1 MQITL
6 SFINVLKKS
15 FLLFI
20 IFFVLVF
27 AQDNRLR
34 LKQANILENIT
45 IDGVSMQYL
54 KGDVI
59 FSKGDM
65 TITCD
70 WARFNQ
76 RTEQGFLFGKVSM
89 NEDNQNLTCD
99 SMFVD
104 SPKDIMI
111 AYGNANVWDTTYSL
125 VADTL
130 FYFSELDS
138 GSANGKATLIQE
150 KQTIKGDRIEYK
162 DIPEVDGVSYAA
174 RGNVIITEEG
184 RIATCGEAIYDREK
198 SNTILKI
205 NPEIIDNNQ
214 TIAGSEI
221 YLSYNDELLE
231 SLFIPS
237 NAHATHPSKGVRE
250 RIEIIEKDTTI
261 YQDPLEFTDDMT
273 GSIMRGYFVDGKL
286 DSIRLEG
293 MATTIYHIFE
303 DSIYQGKNQASGDTI
318 TMNFNEDDLFQANT
332 LLQQQ
337 LYEAEDN
344 KEKELLKSMYDII
357 LEFGEKY

>member
-1 MQITL
+1 MRITL
-6 SFINVLKKS
+6 SFIYLFKKS
-15 FLLFI
+15 LLFFI
-20 IFFVLVF
+20 TFFVLIF

-34 LKQANILENIT
+34 LKQADLLENIT
-45 IDGVSMQYL
+45 IDGISMQYL
-54 KGDVI
+54 KGDVV

-65 TITCD
+65 IITCD

-76 RTEQGFLFGKVSM
+76 STEQGFLFGKVSM
-89 NEDNQNLTCD
+89 NENEQNLTCD

-138 GSANGKATLIQE
+138 GSANGQATLIQK
-150 KQTIKGDRIEYK
+150 KQVIKGNRIEYK

-174 RGNVIITEEG
+174 RGNVTITEEG

-198 SNTILKI
+198 SNTILRI
-205 NPEIIDNNQ
+205 NPEIIDNDQ

-221 YLSYNDELLE
+221 YLNYNDELLE

-237 NAHATHPSKGVRE
+237 NAHATHPSKGIRE
-250 RIEIIEKDTTI
+250 RLEIIEQDTTI
-261 YQDPLEFTDDMT
+261 YQDPQI
-273 GSIMRGYFVDGKL
+273 GR
-286 DSIRLEG
+286 
-293 MATTIYHIFE
+293 
-303 DSIYQGKNQASGDTI
+303 ASCR
-318 TMNFNEDDLFQANT
+318 ERV
-332 LLQQQ
+332 
-337 LYEAEDN
+337 
-344 KEKELLKSMYDII
+344 
-357 LEFGEKY
+357 